1 MDDDQDDIAL
11 LRQAM
16 DSVDPSM
23 QMITA
28 SNGEEGIKLLKELR
42 KKGNLPKLIVLD
54 INMPRL
60 DGKLTFKQLR
70 ADAELAAVPV
80 VIFST
85 SNNAMDKL
93 FFQHQNV
100 EYITKPV
107 GFDHLVF
114 VAKRLLSYL

>member
-1 MDDDQDDIAL
+1 MDDDQDDISL

-16 DSVDPSM
+16 DTVDPAM

-28 SNGEEGIKLLKELR
+28 ANGEEGIKLLRRLKSE
-42 KKGNLPKLIVLD
+42 GNLPKLIVLD

-70 ADAELAAVPV
+70 ADSELSKVPV
-80 VIFST
+80 VVFST
-85 SNNAMDKL
+85 SNNAIDKL

-100 EYITKPV
+100 EYITKPI
-107 GFDHLVF
+107 GFNHLVS
-114 VAKRLLSYL
+114 VAKRLLTYL